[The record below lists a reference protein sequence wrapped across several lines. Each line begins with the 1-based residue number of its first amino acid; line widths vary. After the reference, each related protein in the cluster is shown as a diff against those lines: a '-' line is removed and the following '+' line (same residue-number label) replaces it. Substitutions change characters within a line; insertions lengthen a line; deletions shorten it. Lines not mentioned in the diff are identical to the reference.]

1 MRGWS
6 VFLCLGLLLSIALPP
21 SVLAQA
27 QKRFAL
33 LIGNQSYDPSVGV
46 LRNPHN
52 DIALVSEALS
62 KQQFEILS
70 LVKDAK
76 RSEILGAVRQ
86 LAARLK
92 LAGAGAVGLLYY
104 SGHGA
109 AEKDTNI
116 NYLIPIDAKD
126 PGTTTFWD
134 ESLKLDDIMRL
145 LDQAP
150 AAVKFVIF
158 DACRN
163 ELQLPTRDTSKG
175 LLPVAEQLGYFVAYA
190 SAPGRTATDRG
201 ERSGPYAGAL
211 SEELSRQGLDHLN
224 LFQNVKERVIASTQG
239 AQHPW
244 ESNGLSRRVY
254 LTGEPTMAA
263 DVALWESVRTTNDV
277 PTLQRYI
284 EQFPK
289 GLFAA
294 TAEQMIARL
303 DAEAARE
310 ETARRAEIDRKEA
323 EARQADELRKALE
336 EARRAREAEMEARRI
351 AADRVNQATA
361 VREAAEKEAH
371 SAGGSNRETAV
382 AIDRKLQSAVEDART
397 THEALATAETRLK
410 ASDQRLAELEKAYNE
425 SQRKTPEP
433 KIAALTTPVDPV
445 VYAFDGLWIF
455 KRSST
460 TVCGSQGSEFPVR
473 INRGVVTGPG
483 GKGTISTS
491 GKIFVPGKGNSFS
504 GVLKGNSGS
513 GTYQGLCQGT
523 FVAERRGK

>member
-6 VFLCLGLLLSIALPP
+6 IFLCLGLCLLSALP
-21 SVLAQA
+21 SSAVAQA

-33 LIGNQSYDPSVGV
+33 LIGNQSYDRSVGV

-52 DIALVSEALS
+52 DIALVAGALS
-62 KQQFEILS
+62 KQQFDILP

-86 LAARLK
+86 LAGKLK
-92 LAGAGAVGLLYY
+92 VAGAGAVGMLYY

-126 PGTTTFWD
+126 PGTVTFWD

-175 LLPVAEQLGYFVAYA
+175 LVPVAEQLGYFVAYA
-190 SAPGRTATDRG
+190 SAPGRAATDRG

-211 SEELSRQGLDHLN
+211 SEELGRQGLDHLN

-263 DVALWESVRTTNDV
+263 DVALWESVRTTNNV

-303 DAEAARE
+303 NAEAARE
-310 ETARRAEIDRKEA
+310 EAAKKGEIARKEA
-323 EARQADELRKALE
+323 ETRQADELRKALE
-336 EARRAREAEMEARRI
+336 EARRARAAEIEARRI
-351 AADRVNQATA
+351 AAERVNQATA
-361 VREAAEKEAH
+361 VREAAEKEVQKGVA
-371 SAGGSNRETAV
+371 SSRDTAV
-382 AIDRKLQSAVEDART
+382 AVDKKLQSAAEEARS
-397 THEALATAETRLK
+397 THDALAMAESRLK
-410 ASDQRLAELEKAYNE
+410 ASEQRLAELEKAYNE
-425 SQRKTPEP
+425 AQRTTTEP
-433 KIAALTTPVDPV
+433 KVAALTPPVDPAAH
-445 VYAFDGLWIF
+445 AFDGLWIF

-460 TVCGSQGSEFPVR
+460 AVCGPNHAEFPVR

-483 GKGTISTS
+483 GKGTISPS
-491 GKIFVPGKGNSFS
+491 GKIWVPGKGNNFS
-504 GVLKGNSGS
+504 GMLKGNSGS
-513 GTYQGLCQGT
+513 GTYEGLCQGT
-523 FVAERRGK
+523 FVAERRAK